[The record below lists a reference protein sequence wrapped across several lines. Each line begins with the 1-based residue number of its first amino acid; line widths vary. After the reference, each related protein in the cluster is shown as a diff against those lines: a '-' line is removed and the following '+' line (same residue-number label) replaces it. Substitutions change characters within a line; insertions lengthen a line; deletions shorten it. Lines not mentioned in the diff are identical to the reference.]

1 MSSEENSDII
11 EIELGESGDSTEDS
25 CTKYKLTPER
35 STFNNSMC
43 GISSNWTPLKYRL
56 RSNFDFCIRKTKQI
70 VVKKAMKAT
79 DNVLE
84 NRAPGQAENLKV
96 ECFQQGK
103 EEKDKNESVSCL
115 GKAITEAPPRN
126 ARI

>member
-1 MSSEENSDII
+1 
-11 EIELGESGDSTEDS
+11 
-25 CTKYKLTPER
+25 
-35 STFNNSMC
+35 
-43 GISSNWTPLKYRL
+43 
-56 RSNFDFCIRKTKQI
+56 
-70 VVKKAMKAT
+70 MKAT

-103 EEKDKNESVSCL
+103 GEKDENESVSCL